1 MKFKKLQKGFT
12 LVEVVTGIIITS
24 VAAIAIMRGVS
35 ASSASLKSIRIKEK
49 AFEELKIWTDD
60 WKSKIAGGVHVNPG
74 QYPPFGQ
81 SITLTK
87 NKNNEEVVSGR
98 LFRDIKISTESGEY
112 SQFYQIKTWIEW
124 EESVSG
130 TQVDKNLEFITYQLA
145 LK

>member
-1 MKFKKLQKGFT
+1 MKLKKLQKGFT
-12 LVEVVTGIIITS
+12 LVEVITGVIITS

-35 ASSASLKSIRIKEK
+35 TSSASLKSIRIKEK

-81 SITLTK
+81 TVTLMT
-87 NKNNEEVVSGR
+87 NEDNETVVSGK
-98 LFRDIKISTESGEY
+98 LFRDIRISRESGEY
-112 SQFYQIKTWIEW
+112 SKFYQIKTWIEW
-124 EESVSG
+124 DDIAS
-130 TQVDKNLEFITYQLA
+130 DNDAKKNLEFLSYQLA